1 MVHRRLHG
9 GRASRAARGEPVAD
23 ADELQQLA
31 KLVEVNRGR
40 MSRLSEQI
48 TMLETA
54 AAEHGQVLMALKGLE
69 AGPDAKTMVPLG
81 AGVQLVVERSPG
93 SGVVID
99 LGSGIQAERPLE
111 EAIPMV
117 KKRLEDIEALLST
130 LNEQFDSSEES
141 VKDIVDRFNS
151 LLSELQVEAA
161 SEEDAE
167 AGQESG
173 TTEPTKRRRRSI
185 GGDLTLDD

>member
-1 MVHRRLHG
+1 M
-9 GRASRAARGEPVAD
+9 AD
-23 ADELQQLA
+23 AEELQKLGR
-31 KLVEVNRGR
+31 LVEVNRSR

-48 TMLETA
+48 SMLEEA
-54 AAEHGQVLMALKGLE
+54 AAEHAQVLKALKALE
-69 AGPDAKTMVPLG
+69 AGPDAGSMIPLG

-117 KKRLEDIEALLST
+117 EKRLEDIETLLST

-141 VKDIVDRFNS
+141 VKEIVDEFNT
-151 LLSELQVEAA
+151 LLSDLQAEAA
-161 SEEDAE
+161 SEETAE
-167 AGQESG
+167 AEQQSSSSD
-173 TTEPTKRRRRSI
+173 PTKRRMRSI

>member
-1 MVHRRLHG
+1 
-9 GRASRAARGEPVAD
+9 
-23 ADELQQLA
+23 
-31 KLVEVNRGR
+31 
-40 MSRLSEQI
+40 
-48 TMLETA
+48 MLEKA

-81 AGVQLVVERSPG
+81 AGVQLVVERSPS

-117 KKRLEDIEALLST
+117 EKRLEDIETLLST
-130 LNEQFDSSEES
+130 LSEQFDSSEES
-141 VKDIVDRFNS
+141 VKEIVDQFNT
-151 LLSELQVEAA
+151 LLSDLQAEAA
-161 SEEDAE
+161 SEGTAE
-167 AGQESG
+167 AEQESSS
-173 TTEPTKRRRRSI
+173 TEPTKRRRRSI

>member
-9 GRASRAARGEPVAD
+9 GLASRVARGEPVAD
-23 ADELQQLA
+23 AEELQQLA
-31 KLVEVNRGR
+31 KLVEVNRSR

-48 TMLETA
+48 SMLEEA
-54 AAEHGQVLMALKGLE
+54 AAEHAQVLKALKALE
-69 AGPDAKTMVPLG
+69 AGPDAGTMIPLG
-81 AGVQLVVERSPG
+81 AGTQLVVERSPG

-117 KKRLEDIEALLST
+117 EKRLEDIETLLST
-130 LNEQFDSSEES
+130 LSEQFDSSEES
-141 VKDIVDRFNS
+141 VKEIVDQFNT
-151 LLSELQVEAA
+151 LLSDLQAEAA
-161 SEEDAE
+161 SEGTAE
-167 AGQESG
+167 AEQESSS
-173 TTEPTKRRRRSI
+173 TEPTKRRRRSI

>member
-9 GRASRAARGEPVAD
+9 GLASRVARGEPVAD
-23 ADELQQLA
+23 AEELQQLA
-31 KLVEVNRGR
+31 KLVEVNRSR

-48 TMLETA
+48 SMLEEA
-54 AAEHGQVLMALKGLE
+54 AAEHAQVLKALKALE
-69 AGPDAKTMVPLG
+69 AGPDAGTMIPLG

-117 KKRLEDIEALLST
+117 EKRLEDIETLLST

-141 VKDIVDRFNS
+141 VKEIVDRFNA

-161 SEEDAE
+161 TEEAAE
-167 AGQESG
+167 AEQESSS
-173 TTEPTKRRRRSI
+173 TEPTKRRRRSI
-185 GGDLTLDD
+185 SGDLTLDD